1 MQNEYSFHSM
11 ILMANNEKVFVAE
24 YHLLNLLNKSNF
36 PITILYIH
44 PDIEATDYSPEQQ
57 FNFSNNLLIMLG

>member
-1 MQNEYSFHSM
+1 MT
-11 ILMANNEKVFVAE
+11 ITA
-24 YHLLNLLNKSNF
+24 LLNLLNKSNF